1 MNLSRRTVLAA
12 GASAGLMTLGTRAW
26 AAPGDAR
33 FVVVFL
39 RGACDAANTLI
50 PLHSPLYAE
59 GRPRIA
65 IPKSVAVPLGV
76 DGWALHPALKNS
88 MLPLWQ
94 RGELAF
100 VPFAGIA
107 DNSRSHFETQERIER
122 GGNEPGTPDPAGG
135 FLGRLVAQVGQAK
148 GGLAPVSFTEQLTS
162 VWTGAGVAVPNV
174 SLKGRKLRA
183 ARIDPAVADLY
194 KGTRFESNIKEGME
208 AQSAAAMA
216 AMDAKDHADEDN
228 RINKGA
234 LNAASFELQAQRMA
248 RLLSDKYRLAFID
261 LGGWDTHVN
270 QGGADGKLAGLLGG
284 LGGGL
289 AALARG
295 LGPHWKSTTVV
306 VISEFG
312 RTFRENGNGGTDHG
326 HGSAYWVLGGGI
338 KGGKLYGEQVA
349 LTANT
354 LHENR
359 DWPVLTDYRAL
370 LGGLM
375 RDTYGLNA
383 GQLGAI
389 FPGVKPVT
397 WQLV

>member
-1 MNLSRRTVLAA
+1 MTVSRRSLLAA
-12 GASAGLMTLGTRAW
+12 GAGAGLMTLGLRAW

-33 FVVVFL
+33 LVVVFL
-39 RGACDAANTLI
+39 RGAYDAANTLI
-50 PLHSPLYAE
+50 PYHSPLYAE

-65 IPKSVAVPLGV
+65 VPKAQSAGLGV
-76 DGWALHPALKNS
+76 DGWALHPALKTS

-122 GGNEPGTPDPAGG
+122 GGWQAGMADPPGG
-135 FLGRLVAQVGQAK
+135 FLGRLVAQMGK
-148 GGLAPVSFTEQLTS
+148 GGPGLAPVSFTDQLSS
-162 VWTGAGVAVPNV
+162 VWTGAGAAVPNV

-183 ARIDPAVADLY
+183 AKVDPAVAALY
-194 KGTRFESNIKEGME
+194 QGTRFESNIKEGME
-208 AQSAAAMA
+208 AQSAAAQA

-270 QGGADGKLAGLLGG
+270 QGGADGKLAGMLGG

-289 AALARG
+289 AVLANG
-295 LGPHWKSTTVV
+295 LGAQWKRTTVV
-306 VISEFG
+306 VVSEFG

-326 HGSAYWVLGGGI
+326 HGSAYWVLGGGV

-349 LTANT
+349 LTAGN
-354 LHENR
+354 LHDGR

-375 RDTYGLNA
+375 RDSYGLNA
-383 GQLGAI
+383 GQLEAI
-389 FPGVKPVT
+389 FPGVKPVA
-397 WQLV
+397 WQMV